1 MQPAMPTDQT
11 KRSLEFMLDQQAQ
24 FTIDLQHLREVF
36 LRFER
41 VTRVQDSLRMQT
53 TEMLAR
59 AMVTALERI
68 DQKLKTLDHRATALS
83 ARLDAL
89 ENDMEQP

>member
-1 MQPAMPTDQT
+1 MQPAMPTDHT
-11 KRSLEFMLDQQAQ
+11 KRSLEFILDQQAQ
-24 FTIDLQHLREVF
+24 FTADVQHLREVF

-41 VTRVQDSLRMQT
+41 VTRVQDGLSMQT

-68 DQKLKTLDHRATALS
+68 DQKLKTLDRRATALS

-89 ENDMEQP
+89 KKDTE

>member
-1 MQPAMPTDQT
+1 MQPAMPTDHT
-11 KRSLEFMLDQQAQ
+11 KRSLEFILDQQAQ
-24 FTIDLQHLREVF
+24 FTADVQHLREVF

-41 VTRVQDSLRMQT
+41 VTRVQDGLRMQT

-68 DQKLKTLDHRATALS
+68 DQKLKTVDRHATALS
-83 ARLDAL
+83 ARLDDL
-89 ENDMEQP
+89 EQRAR

>member
-11 KRSLEFMLDQQAQ
+11 KRSLEFILDQQAQ
-24 FTIDLQHLREVF
+24 FTADLQHLREVF

-41 VTRVQDSLRMQT
+41 VTRVQDGLRMQT

-68 DQKLKTLDHRATALS
+68 DQKLKTLDRRATTLS
-83 ARLDAL
+83 ARLDAV
-89 ENDMEQP
+89 ERDMEEP

>member
-11 KRSLEFMLDQQAQ
+11 KRSLEFILDQQAQ
-24 FTIDLQHLREVF
+24 FTADLQHLREVF

-41 VTRVQDSLRMQT
+41 VTRVQDGLRMQT

-68 DQKLKTLDHRATALS
+68 DQKLKTLDRRATALS
-83 ARLDAL
+83 ARLDDL
-89 ENDMEQP
+89 EQRAK